1 MTLTH
6 LSNKIQNSAGTVD
19 PSIGGSYMTLLNTAA
34 NLGSTWPASI
44 VMYLVGQLSVSPTCT
59 ASDGVE
65 TCTGGREAY
74 FPLQLIFSV
83 LGILWVY
90 FMGQKVNQLAIL
102 PDDAWR
108 THLDE
113 DQDIENNKKRGKKVG
128 KKAK

>member
-1 MTLTH
+1 
-6 LSNKIQNSAGTVD
+6 
-19 PSIGGSYMTLLNTAA
+19 MTLLNTAA
-34 NLGSTWPASI
+34 NLGSTWPASV

-59 ASDGVE
+59 TFSGVE

-83 LGILWVY
+83 LGIAWVY
-90 FMGQKVNQLAIL
+90 FMGQKVTQLANL